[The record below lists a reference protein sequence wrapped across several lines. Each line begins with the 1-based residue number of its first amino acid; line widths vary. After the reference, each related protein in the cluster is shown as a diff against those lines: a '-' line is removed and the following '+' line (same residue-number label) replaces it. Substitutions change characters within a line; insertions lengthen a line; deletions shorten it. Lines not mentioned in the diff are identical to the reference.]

1 MKMQKST
8 QWTFALALGL
18 SSSLHAQTVKN
29 PNIPRTM
36 AASGDSITAG
46 ALAGFK
52 RSDAHNPLVIFK
64 FLYFIG
70 KLGYTGSINAF
81 ESRARSWATGNS
93 PRVRT
98 HASRLKELNA
108 AANSTLQAYNA
119 SVSGATSHDIK
130 VQIDSIL
137 SWSNKSLG
145 QGSPDYV
152 MIAIG
157 ANDICQDSN
166 SEMTPVSTYANN
178 VRNAVFRVLDAN
190 PNARV
195 MVSGIPNLNHL
206 RNVAEDSWL
215 GLPPVSTCKQM
226 WALHKF
232 CNNVLLEKDINKR
245 NEVTKRI
252 YAYQDEIEYIRRD
265 ANARFGNDRM
275 RFAYDV
281 YNYGFTDDEISIDC
295 FHPNIHGQQAL
306 SDVTWKKSWWSH
318 LKP

>member
-8 QWTFALALGL
+8 HWTLALALGL
-18 SSSLHAQTVKN
+18 SSSLNAQTVKKIE
-29 PNIPRTM
+29 IPKTM

-52 RSDAHNPLVIFK
+52 RTDAHNPLVIFK
-64 FLYFIG
+64 FLYYLG
-70 KLGYTGSINAF
+70 KVGYTRSIFAF
-81 ESRARSWATGNS
+81 ESRARSWATGS
-93 PRVRT
+93 SSRVRT

-108 AANSTLQAYNA
+108 ANNTALQVYNA
-119 SVSGATSHDIK
+119 SVSGSTSHNIK
-130 VQIDSIL
+130 IQIDYIL
-137 SWSNKSLG
+137 DWSRKSLG
-145 QGSPDYV
+145 QGAPDYV

-157 ANDICQDSN
+157 ANDICQNSN

-178 VRNAVFRVLDAN
+178 VRNAVYRVLDAN

-206 RNVAEDSWL
+206 RNVAENSWL

-226 WALHKF
+226 WAFHKF
-232 CNNVLLEKDINKR
+232 CNNVLLEKDVNKR

-252 YAYQDEIEYIRRD
+252 FAYQDEIEYIRRD
-265 ANARFGNDRM
+265 ANSRYGEDRV
-275 RFAYDV
+275 RFAFDV
-281 YNYGFTDDEISIDC
+281 YNYAFSDDEISIDC
-295 FHPNIHGQQAL
+295 FHPNTQGQQAL